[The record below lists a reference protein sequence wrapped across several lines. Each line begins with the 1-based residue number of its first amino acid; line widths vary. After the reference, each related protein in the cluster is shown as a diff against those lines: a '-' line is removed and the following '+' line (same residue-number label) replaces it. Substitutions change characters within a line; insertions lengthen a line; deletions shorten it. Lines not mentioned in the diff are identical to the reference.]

1 MAGGAESTC
10 LSDGPEATE
19 TAGAELA
26 GRLRAGDLVLV
37 RGEMGTGKT
46 TFIRG
51 AARALGVR
59 GPVASPTFTI
69 GARYD
74 GRVPVSHLD
83 LWRLKALEEEEPGLL
98 DDYLTRD
105 AVAFVEWP
113 EAAEPELPSPTAR
126 VEIQHAGGDDRRIVL
141 QWP

>member
-69 GARYD
+69 GARYE

-83 LWRLKALEEEEPGLL
+83 LWRLNATEEEPGFLE
-98 DDYLTRD
+98 DYLTPD

-113 EAAEPELPSPTAR
+113 EAAEPELPPPTAH
-126 VEIQHAGGDDRRIVL
+126 VEIHHAGGDDRRIVL
-141 QWP
+141 RWQ